1 MHIFEQPD
9 PSGGQNDSVT
19 PPWAGEAGIPAP
31 VASAA
36 HLSKSDQ
43 LNRLVP
49 AGSRWT
55 PRDRRATHRAMG
67 KH

>member
-1 MHIFEQPD
+1 MHISEQPD
-9 PSGGQNDSVT
+9 PSPGQNDSVT
-19 PPWAGEAGIPAP
+19 PPRADEAVVPAP
-31 VASAA
+31 VASGA
-36 HLSKSDQ
+36 HVSKSDQ
-43 LNRLVP
+43 WNRLVP